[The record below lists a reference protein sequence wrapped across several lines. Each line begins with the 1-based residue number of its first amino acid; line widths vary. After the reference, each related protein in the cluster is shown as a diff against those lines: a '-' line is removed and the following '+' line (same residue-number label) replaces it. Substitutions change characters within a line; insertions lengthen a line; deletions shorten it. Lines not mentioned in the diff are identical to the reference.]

1 MRTNIFIDAN
11 IIIDLLTNREPFASE
26 AALLFEF
33 VKAKKVTAFTSANCI
48 TNIHYVLSS
57 VSKQRNVREKVADAR
72 KLLDL
77 VATDAD
83 IVDKALTSDFADFED
98 AIQYYSAISCDADY
112 IVTRNP
118 SDYRKSTIRIVNA
131 EEMNRIIEGSSG

>member
-1 MRTNIFIDAN
+1 MRASIFVDAN
-11 IIIDLLTNREPFASE
+11 IIIDVLTNREPFASD
-26 AALLFEF
+26 AALLFEL
-33 VKAKKVTAFTSANCI
+33 VRAKKVYAFTSANCI
-48 TNIHYVLSS
+48 ANIHYVLSS

-83 IVDKALTSDFADFED
+83 IVDKALMSDFADFED
-98 AIQYYSAISCDADY
+98 AIQYYSAISCGADF

-118 SDYRKSTIRIVNA
+118 SDFRKSKLRIVNA
-131 EEMNRIIEGSSG
+131 EEMNRIIEAS